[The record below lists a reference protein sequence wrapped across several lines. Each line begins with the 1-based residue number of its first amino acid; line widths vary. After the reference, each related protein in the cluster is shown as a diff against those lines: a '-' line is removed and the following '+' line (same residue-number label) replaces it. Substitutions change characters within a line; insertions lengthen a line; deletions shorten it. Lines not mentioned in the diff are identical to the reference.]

1 MKSDTEKYLHEAR
14 THGAQLADAVTRN
27 GSLTVG
33 QVESLT
39 KHVYEYAIKAP
50 IAENPTG
57 VSKKYQSHSLQDLS
71 SRYGLWSELPA
82 NLQGAITEMDRFYP
96 AYPNSVQYTTLVS
109 STSATQWQNRIE
121 KGRELIDF
129 VEGAIKDPARFSKFK
144 F

>member
-14 THGAQLADAVTRN
+14 THGAQLPDALTRN

-57 VSKKYQSHSLQDLS
+57 VSKKYQFHSLLS
-71 SRYGLWSELPA
+71 VPVTAFGPSYQRISR
-82 NLQGAITEMDRFYP
+82 
-96 AYPNSVQYTTLVS
+96 VQLRKWIGFILRIQAAFNTLRS
-109 STSATQWQNRIE
+109 CPPYQQCNGRI
-121 KGRELIDF
+121 G
-129 VEGAIKDPARFSKFK
+129 
-144 F
+144 